1 MVIGLG
7 IFALIA
13 ILLVYAFIK
22 VKQRDREYGRG
33 EDDI

>member
-7 IFALIA
+7 IFAIIA

-22 VKQRDREYGRG
+22 VKARDRAYERG
-33 EDDI
+33 EDDG